1 MYESLLRFPT
11 DLFAELERLQ
21 REMQH
26 GFGGLGLPSS
36 IRAVG
41 RGAFPAINIGSTPT
55 SIQVDAFAPGI
66 DPAKLSVSIDRGL
79 LTIAGERASDVPE
92 ESEQLSLYAHER
104 ATGPFKRVV
113 SLPEDADPA
122 RVEASYRDGVVRIVI
137 QRKESAQP
145 RRIEVK

>member
-11 DLFAELERLQ
+11 DLFAELDRMQ
-21 REMQH
+21 REMQ
-26 GFGGLGLPSS
+26 GVGGLGLPLS
-36 IRAVG
+36 IRALG

-55 SIQVDAFAPGI
+55 SIQVYAFAPGI
-66 DPAKLSVSIDRGL
+66 DPTKLSVTIDRGL

-92 ESEQLSLYAHER
+92 ESETLSVYANER
-104 ATGPFKRVV
+104 AAGPFKRVM

-122 RVEASYRDGVVRIVI
+122 RVGATYRDGVVTIAV
-137 QRKESAQP
+137 QRRESAQP

>member
-26 GFGGLGLPSS
+26 GFGGVGLPSS

-79 LTIAGERASDVPE
+79 LTIAGERASDIPE
-92 ESEQLSLYAHER
+92 ESEKLSLYAHER
-104 ATGPFKRVV
+104 ATGAFKRVV

-145 RRIEVK
+145 RRIEIK

>member
-11 DLFAELERLQ
+11 DLFADLERLQ

-55 SIQVDAFAPGI
+55 SIQVYAFAPGI

-79 LTIAGERASDVPE
+79 LTIEGERASDVPE
-92 ESEQLSLYAHER
+92 ESEQLSIYADER
-104 ATGPFKRVV
+104 AAGAFKRVV
-113 SLPEDADPA
+113 TLPEDADPA
-122 RVEASYRDGVVRIVI
+122 RVEASYRDGVVRIAI
-137 QRKESAQP
+137 QRQESAQP

>member
-21 REMQH
+21 REVQH

-36 IRAVG
+36 IRAVS

-55 SIQVDAFAPGI
+55 SIQVYAFAPGI
-66 DPAKLSVSIDRGL
+66 DPTKLSVSIDHGL

-92 ESEQLSLYAHER
+92 ESETLSVYAHER
-104 ATGPFKRVV
+104 ATGSFKRVV

-122 RVEASYRDGVVRIVI
+122 RVEASYRDGVVRIAI
-137 QRKESAQP
+137 QRQESAQP

>member
-55 SIQVDAFAPGI
+55 SIQVYAFAPGI
-66 DPAKLSVSIDRGL
+66 DPAKLAVSIDRGL

-92 ESEQLSLYAHER
+92 ESEKLSIYANER
-104 ATGPFKRVV
+104 AAGAFKRVV

-122 RVEASYRDGVVRIVI
+122 RVEASYRDGVVCIAI
-137 QRKESAQP
+137 QRQESAQP

>member
-11 DLFAELERLQ
+11 DLFAELDRMQ
-21 REMQH
+21 REMQ
-26 GFGGLGLPSS
+26 GFGGLSLPSS

-55 SIQVDAFAPGI
+55 AIRIDAFAPGI
-66 DPAKLSVSIDRGL
+66 DPAKLSISIDRGL

-92 ESEQLSLYAHER
+92 ESEKLSVYAHER
-104 ATGPFKRVV
+104 AVGSFKRVV
-113 SLPEDADPA
+113 SPPEDADPA
-122 RVEASYRDGVVRIVI
+122 RVEATYRDGVVSISI
-137 QRKESAQP
+137 QRRESAQP

>member
-11 DLFAELERLQ
+11 DLFADLERLQ

-26 GFGGLGLPSS
+26 GFGGVGLPSS

-66 DPAKLSVSIDRGL
+66 DPAKLAVSIDRGL

-104 ATGPFKRVV
+104 ATGSFKRVV

-122 RVEASYRDGVVRIVI
+122 RVEASYRDGVVRIAI
-137 QRKESAQP
+137 ERQESTQP

>member
-11 DLFAELERLQ
+11 DLFAELDRMQ
-21 REMQH
+21 REMQ
-26 GFGGLGLPSS
+26 GFGGLSLPSS

-55 SIQVDAFAPGI
+55 AIRIHAFAPGI

-79 LTIAGERASDVPE
+79 LTIAGERAADVPG
-92 ESEQLSLYAHER
+92 ESEKLSVYAHER
-104 ATGPFKRVV
+104 AVGSFKRVV

-122 RVEASYRDGVVRIVI
+122 RVEATYRDGVVTIAV
-137 QRKESAQP
+137 QRSESAQP

>member
-137 QRKESAQP
+137 QRQASAQP

>member
-11 DLFAELERLQ
+11 DLFAELDRMQ
-21 REMQH
+21 REMQ

-55 SIQVDAFAPGI
+55 SVQVYAFAPGI

-92 ESEQLSLYAHER
+92 ESEKLSLYAHER
-104 ATGPFKRVV
+104 ATGSFKRVV

-122 RVEASYRDGVVRIVI
+122 RVEASYRDGVVRITI
-137 QRKESAQP
+137 QRQESAQP

>member
-11 DLFAELERLQ
+11 DLFAELDRLQ
-21 REMQH
+21 REMQ

-55 SIQVDAFAPGI
+55 SVQIYAFAPGI

-79 LTIAGERASDVPE
+79 LTIAGERASEVPE
-92 ESEQLSLYAHER
+92 ETEALSVYARER
-104 ATGPFKRVV
+104 PAGSFKRVV
-113 SLPEDADPA
+113 NLPEDADPA
-122 RVEASYRDGVVRIVI
+122 RVHATYRDGVVSIAV
-137 QRKESAQP
+137 QRHESAQP